1 MFEGNAPVLKAC
13 KAELMNTQLSGWVE
27 LLEKTASTVHLSDKG
42 SIQEAINEFI
52 RTYGTIDETFSKD
65 LFGAGS
71 SFGFLLHE
79 TPNKGNFKQLGL
91 AHYVI
96 GGSRKVQR

>member
-1 MFEGNAPVLKAC
+1 MNAL
-13 KAELMNTQLSGWVE
+13 LSDWAVI
-27 LLEKTASTVHLSDKG
+27 LEKTASTVHLSDKG
-42 SIQEAINEFI
+42 STQEAINEFI
-52 RTYGTIDETFSKD
+52 QAYGPIDDTFSKD
-65 LFGAGS
+65 LFSTGS
-71 SFGFLLHE
+71 SLGLLLHE

>member
-1 MFEGNAPVLKAC
+1 MFERNAPILETC
-13 KAELMNTQLSGWVE
+13 KAVLIETPLRNWIE
-27 LLEKTASTVHLSDKG
+27 FIEKAASTIHLSDKG

-52 RTYGTIDETFSKD
+52 RTYGPIDETFSRD
-65 LFGAGS
+65 LFSAGS
-71 SFGFLLHE
+71 SLGLLLHE
-79 TPNKGNFKQLGL
+79 TPKKGNFKQLGL

>member
-1 MFEGNAPVLKAC
+1 METPLKD
-13 KAELMNTQLSGWVE
+13 WVKVIE
-27 LLEKTASTVHLSDKG
+27 DAASTIHLSDKG

-52 RTYGTIDETFSKD
+52 HTYGPIDETFSKD
-65 LFGAGS
+65 LFSAGS
-71 SFGFLLHE
+71 SLGLLLHE